1 VETHLKLEEE
11 FSVFCGLRA
20 VACSSGTA
28 ALHLALEALQL
39 PLGSEV
45 LVPDYTMVACAR
57 AVAMAGLVPVFVD
70 CGDDLLMDP
79 GAAEGAVSYRT
90 SAIMAVH
97 VYGRQCDTDSL
108 AALAR
113 SRGLKLL
120 EDMAEAPTLQVHQWT
135 DAACWSFY
143 RNKVIAGEEGGA
155 AAFRSSE
162 HVELARCLRS
172 HGFTAEHD
180 FHHVPRGCSYR
191 LADSLAELVL
201 QSLRRVDSELVRRER
216 AAEALDT
223 ACPRGCMMPA
233 RDVPWVYDL
242 RVEDSYRAV
251 ARMGPAAR
259 HRFNPMSE
267 QREFRA
273 CRTCGDGNARRL
285 ARRIAYVPM
294 SLSSVPL
301 LSLL

>member
-1 VETHLKLEEE
+1 VEAHVKLEEE
-11 FSVFCGLRA
+11 FTVFCGLRA

-39 PLGSEV
+39 PPGSEV
-45 LVPDYTMVACAR
+45 LVPDYTMAACAR
-57 AVAMAGLVPVFVD
+57 AVVLAGLKPVLVD
-70 CGDDLLMDP
+70 CDNDLLMDP
-79 GAAEGAVSYRT
+79 AAAMDAVSYRT

-97 VYGRQCDTDSL
+97 VYGRRCDTDSL

-113 SRGLKLL
+113 SHGLKLL

-143 RNKVIAGEEGGA
+143 KNKVIAGEEGGA
-155 AAFRSSE
+155 AAFRSRE
-162 HVELARCLRS
+162 GAELARCLRS

-180 FHHVPRGCSYR
+180 FYHVPRGCSYR
-191 LADSLAELVL
+191 LANSLAELVL
-201 QSLRRVDSELVRRER
+201 ASLSRVDEETERRQR
-216 AAEALDT
+216 AVEALDA
-223 ACPRGCMMPA
+223 ACPIGCMMPG
-233 RDVPWVYDL
+233 RDVPWVYDV
-242 RVEDSYRAV
+242 RVEDSYEAV
-251 ARMGPAAR
+251 ARMGLAAR
-259 HRFNPMSE
+259 HGFKPMSE
-267 QREFRA
+267 QQEFRA

-285 ARRIAYVPM
+285 ARRIAYVPA